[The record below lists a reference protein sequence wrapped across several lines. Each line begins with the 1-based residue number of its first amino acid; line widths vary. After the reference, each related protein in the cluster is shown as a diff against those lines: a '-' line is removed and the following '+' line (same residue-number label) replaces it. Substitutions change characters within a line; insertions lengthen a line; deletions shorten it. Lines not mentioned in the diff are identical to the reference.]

1 MLNRQIAPPFTR
13 STYFHLLTPEKFI
26 LANGLPVYVMHG
38 GEQEV
43 MRIEWI
49 FNAGK
54 INETKVGL
62 AHFTANQIDK
72 GTQQKSSLEI
82 ADGLET
88 YGAHVEISAGNDFT
102 TFTLYV
108 LTQYLPNVLPL
119 LNELLQEAVFPEKEL
134 SLAKDIALQ
143 QYRINLE
150 KTAYLAGKYFR
161 KSVFGQH
168 PYGNEISDE
177 DIAQIQPED
186 LKNFKENLKI

>member
-26 LANGLPVYVMHG
+26 LANGLPVYAMRG

-72 GTQQKSSLEI
+72 GTQQKNSLAI
-82 ADGLET
+82 ADIFT
-88 YGAHVEISAGNDFT
+88 RGANIFT
-102 TFTLYV
+102 QGANIFTRGANIF
-108 LTQYLPNVLPL
+108 T
-119 LNELLQEAVFPEKEL
+119 
-134 SLAKDIALQ
+134 
-143 QYRINLE
+143 
-150 KTAYLAGKYFR
+150 
-161 KSVFGQH
+161 
-168 PYGNEISDE
+168 
-177 DIAQIQPED
+177 
-186 LKNFKENLKI
+186 